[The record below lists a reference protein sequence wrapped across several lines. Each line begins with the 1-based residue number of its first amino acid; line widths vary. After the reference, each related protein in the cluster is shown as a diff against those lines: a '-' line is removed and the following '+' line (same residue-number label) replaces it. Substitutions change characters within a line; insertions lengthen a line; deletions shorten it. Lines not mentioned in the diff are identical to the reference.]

1 MNELR
6 LWGIRFEA
14 ITMAVERPPSHR
26 DRSRKMNLKSL
37 VVLLIAPGILACS
50 RTPHGSA
57 SVPREAT
64 AADVSAIKA
73 ELERLYEQ
81 NAAAFSRGDVAAVMA
96 LRAPD
101 FHTITPDGAV
111 RDRAAME
118 RYTQGFINGIRKW
131 NAQTIT
137 IDSLRVSGDTA
148 FAVVTQHLDRMALR
162 PDNQVHHVETWVTQ
176 RETWVRYGSRWL
188 MWRVDQLRYQRR
200 LIDGRP
206 G

>member
-1 MNELR
+1 MQ
-6 LWGIRFEA
+6 
-14 ITMAVERPPSHR
+14 
-26 DRSRKMNLKSL
+26 LKVL
-37 VVLLIAPGILACS
+37 AVVLLTAPATLACGHARQDRPSVTGQAGSDVVS
-50 RTPHGSA
+50 R
-57 SVPREAT
+57 
-64 AADVSAIKA
+64 IKA
-73 ELERLYEQ
+73 ELERLYDQ

-101 FHTITPDGAV
+101 FHAITPDGAV
-111 RDRAAME
+111 QDRAAME
-118 RYTQGFINGIRKW
+118 RYTQGFINGVRKW

-162 PDNQVHHVETWVTQ
+162 PDNQVHHVQTWVTQ
-176 RETWVRYGSRWL
+176 RETWVRHGSRWL
-188 MWRVDQLRYQRR
+188 MWRVDQLRNQRR